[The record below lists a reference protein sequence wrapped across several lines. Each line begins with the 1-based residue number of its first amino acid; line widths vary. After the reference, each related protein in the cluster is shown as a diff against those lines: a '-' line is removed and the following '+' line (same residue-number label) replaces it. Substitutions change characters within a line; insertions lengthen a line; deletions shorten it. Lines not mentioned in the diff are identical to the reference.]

1 MYVLLWNT
9 KSLVKERS
17 CMTDAKAQLVRG
29 WLTKAQHDLAS
40 ARVLAANA
48 PPLLDTAIY
57 HCQQAAEKAVK
68 GYLVFCDQEFE
79 RVHDIEML
87 IRAAMSCAPE
97 FVDWIDAGIE
107 LTPYARIYRYPG
119 HATEPSREQFD
130 QALSAAEGLY
140 RFVVSLLPPEMRLE

>member
-1 MYVLLWNT
+1 MNN
-9 KSLVKERS
+9 
-17 CMTDAKAQLVRG
+17 AKAQLVLS
-29 WLTKAQHDLAS
+29 WLTKAKHDLAS
-40 ARVLAANA
+40 ARVLAASD

-87 IRAAMSCAPE
+87 IRTAMSYAQE
-97 FVDWIDAGIE
+97 FVDWIDVGIQ

-119 HATEPSREQFD
+119 YATGPSREQFD
-130 QALSAAEGLY
+130 QALSSAERLY
-140 RFVVSLLPPEMRLE
+140 KFVVSLLPPEMRLD